1 MLKFKQEDKLLI
13 TDIRVTSKRGSN
25 KKVREAQLT
34 PLKVLSNKEK
44 LLRGLKKKLHAINN
58 LIEKEQ
64 TGAILDEQQRIKVD
78 NLDAVMNDINELL
91 GENTAEGDDVNRH

>member
-1 MLKFKQEDKLLI
+1 MLKCKQEDKLLI

-34 PLKVLSNKEK
+34 PLKVLSSKEK
-44 LLRGLKKKLHAINN
+44 LLRGLKKKIHAINF

-64 TGAILDEQQRIKVD
+64 AGVTLDEQQRIKVD
-78 NLDAVMNDINELL
+78 SLDVVMNDINELL
-91 GENTAEGDDVNRH
+91 GENTAEGDDVNQR

>member
-13 TDIRVTSKRGSN
+13 TDIRVTSKRGTN

-44 LLRGLKKKLHAINN
+44 LLRGLKKKLHAINS

-64 TGAILDEQQRIKVD
+64 EGTTLDEQQRIKVAS
-78 NLDAVMNDINELL
+78 LDVVMNDINELL
-91 GENTAEGDDVNRH
+91 GENTAGGEDVNQR